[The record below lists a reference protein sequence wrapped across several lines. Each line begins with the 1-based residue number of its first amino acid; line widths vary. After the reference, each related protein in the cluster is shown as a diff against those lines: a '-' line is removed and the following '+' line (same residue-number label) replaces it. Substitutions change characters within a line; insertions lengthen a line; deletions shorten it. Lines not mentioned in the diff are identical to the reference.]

1 MDYELFRVDYTI
13 CGITYPDT
21 LKILPASHQ
30 KPEQKFA
37 VGDKNG
43 ILQCISIK
51 GEEPIIHFKT
61 LPGKPITCVQLTTGS
76 QNDKIFAASGN
87 EVKGYTRKG
96 KVFLTLE
103 TAQSETITSMCVLGG
118 DLIICSGRTVM
129 YYRDLREYQS
139 YICDDRVLD
148 IAAYSAPNNGRIR
161 ILVLIA
167 NKGAAI
173 FENGQMTAR
182 ASIPSGPT
190 RLLTPPQMYTS
201 EIFSFYGASDGSIGL
216 IIYEESTLSH
226 ICLVEDRGLG
236 SVGCLGWYTSNGN
249 YHLAVGRHD
258 GSVQLYLVDIE
269 NIKDKPRLKF
279 TYFSGEPVS
288 SVAGGYV
295 GTEEGELLVA
305 TFSGRIFALR
315 TNHQIS
321 EAILNKTP
329 LENLAARRG
338 KLELEIT
345 RLEKQTANERDKYQK
360 STRSLNAG
368 LSTPPLLDLQY
379 EIVGAKRDGWQEIR
393 ITSAVSLD
401 ILFVYCNQK
410 LDMMTDNTAVLSMC
424 TSETASDLLATVR
437 CQAGT
442 RRSWIRMRN
451 KLNSSS
457 LSKLESTCVKI
468 YILPAGAPRVAR
480 LISVTLPALSY
491 YSKHEDT
498 DINEEQ
504 QTKFSWCQLQLSG
517 NFSVAEMT
525 SWLSEVLPG
534 DLPRPAVSVCF
545 ARSHALLG
553 TVVICHYQ
561 KGLAVFKSNNIST
574 IAVIRNIL
582 SNYSI
587 EKNMRVEISCDIPN
601 DYCYKAFKSL
611 QNQYILEY
619 KMNED
624 VNLQKALA
632 ALELDASALN
642 GKMSMLCEDY
652 TRMACEEEIPETY
665 FDELVD
671 IVVQWYA
678 DWRAL
683 SLHAENIYNK
693 LAQLRSALEKCRLED
708 VFKILSHN
716 PVSTNEY

>member
-424 TSETASDLLATVR
+424 TSEKTASDLLATVR

-504 QTKFSWCQLQLSG
+504 QTK
-517 NFSVAEMT
+517 
-525 SWLSEVLPG
+525 
-534 DLPRPAVSVCF
+534 
-545 ARSHALLG
+545 
-553 TVVICHYQ
+553 